1 MKQNLA
7 ISIFVVCSIFITLLI
22 GWDVLTPKQQI
33 IQKPIATTP
42 PAYVYPLNTEIVGY
56 LGSTSLEDS
65 FVTMGDK
72 LVAVVYRVVFDDSKQ
87 QYIYHY
93 KLTSSA
99 KEKFLLSWE
108 VLTVALQKSSD
119 PASQT
124 QNFVIELEP
133 GQSKELVFAN
143 KLPPTFFVGKAWI
156 YKKKTISAIDVLEL
170 INLNSQ
176 FGPLPK
182 TVKIED

>member
-7 ISIFVVCSIFITLLI
+7 ISIFAVCSIFITLLI
-22 GWDVLTPKQQI
+22 GWDVLTPKQI
-33 IQKPIATTP
+33 IQKPIAPTTP

-56 LGSTSLEDS
+56 LGSTSLEES
-65 FVTMGDK
+65 FVPIGDK
-72 LVAVVYRVVFDDSKQ
+72 LVAVVYRVVFDDNKQ
-87 QYIYHY
+87 QYVYHY

-99 KEKFLLSWE
+99 KEKFLLSWD
-108 VLTVALQKSSD
+108 VLTAALQKSSE
-119 PASQT
+119 PTSQT

-133 GQSKELVFAN
+133 GQTKELVFAN

-156 YKKKTISAIDVLEL
+156 YKKKTISAIDVFEF
-170 INLNSQ
+170 ISLNSQ